1 MALVHPLPEASTR
14 WDPGRPV
21 DLGAT
26 LGPLR
31 RGGGDPAYRVEADGS
46 IWRATLTPEGAAT
59 VRLLARAGEGVVE
72 AAAWGTGAAWAIAG
86 VPRLLGGADD
96 PEGFSPRHPLLAAVA
111 ARYPGWRVPRT
122 GLVMESLVPAVLEQ
136 KVTGTEA
143 RRAWRHLLY
152 RYGARAPGPAPIG
165 MRVPPP
171 PAVWARVPSWE
182 WHLAGVDSARSRTVT
197 LAARVAGRLEQSTTM
212 PAGVVPARLCA
223 VPGIGPWTA
232 AEVRQRAHGDP
243 DAVSVGDFHLPALV
257 GWALA
262 GRPVDDAGMLELLA
276 PYAGHRYRAVRLVE
290 LSGFRVPRF
299 GPRLAPHDHRAR

>member
-1 MALVHPLPEASTR
+1 VQ
-14 WDPGRPV
+14 
-21 DLGAT
+21 LGAT

-31 RGGGDPAYRVEADGS
+31 RGSGDPAFRIDADGAT
-46 IWRATLTPEGAAT
+46 WRATLTPDGPAT
-59 VRLLARAGEGVVE
+59 VRLLALAGAGAVE
-72 AAAWGTGAAWAIAG
+72 AAAWGPGAGWAIAD
-86 VPRLLGGADD
+86 VPALLGGGDD
-96 PEGFSPRHPLLAAVA
+96 PEGFAPRHPLLAAVA
-111 ARYPGWRVPRT
+111 ARYAGWRVPRT

-143 RRAWRHLLY
+143 RRAWRHLLH
-152 RYGARAPGPAPIG
+152 RYGAAAPGPAPAG

-171 PAVWARVPSWE
+171 AGVWARVPSWD
-182 WHLAGVDSARSRTVT
+182 WHLAGVDSTRSRAVC
-197 LAARVAGRLEQSTTM
+197 LAARVAGRLEQTTAL
-212 PAGVVPARLCA
+212 PAAQAEARLRA

-262 GRPVDDAGMLELLA
+262 GRRVDDAGMLELLE
-276 PYAGHRYRAVRLVE
+276 PYAGHRYRAVRMLE

-299 GPRLAPHDHRAR
+299 GPRLAPNDHRSR